1 MIFGVKYDKI
11 QRRKKRK
18 NFTNKHS
25 KSLASLLYDS
35 TTNTSRTKGLS
46 WADMRD
52 LVRPFWTIFIK
63 IEPEA
68 T

>member
-1 MIFGVKYDKI
+1 VPKG
-11 QRRKKRK
+11 KKRK
-18 NFTNKHS
+18 KKLHHKHS